1 MKNNK
6 VELFLD
12 SGAFSAFTQ
21 KVTIDI
27 QEYIAFIK
35 EHEDI
40 IDVYANLDVIGSAKG
55 TWKNQVKM
63 EKAGLSPLPTF
74 HYGEDIKWLLQ
85 YLDRGHDYIA
95 LGGMVPI
102 STKDLR
108 SWLDSLFSK
117 YLTDDSGMPVCKVH
131 GFGLTS
137 LPLLFRYPWYSVDS
151 TSWVMTSRLGAI
163 QVPRWKGN
171 KWIFDEM
178 TWKISVSNKSPSQ
191 KEAGKHFTTL
201 TIKEKELVL
210 RYIQEKEYEMGKSS
224 FRTEKE
230 GYELQENERWAEK
243 QTKGPREVEKIEK
256 RGLCNDYKLR
266 DEISVL
272 YYLDLEKSIPEWPW
286 PFLIQPSGF
295 GL

>member
-12 SGAFSAFTQ
+12 SGAFSAWTQ
-21 KVTIDI
+21 KITIDI

-40 IDVYANLDVIGSAKG
+40 IDVHANLDVIGNARA
-55 TWKNQVKM
+55 TLKNQKIM
-63 EKAGLSPLPTF
+63 ERAGLTPIPCF
-74 HYGEDIKWLLQ
+74 HAGEDFS
-85 YLDRGHDYIA
+85 YLSHYVEKYDYIA
-95 LGGMVPI
+95 LGGVAQLGRKAQEWMDRCFTI
-102 STKDLR
+102 ICDTEDR
-108 SWLDSLFSK
+108 
-117 YLTDDSGMPVCKVH
+117 MPRCKVH
-131 GFGLTS
+131 GFGVTAM
-137 LPLLFRYPWYSVDS
+137 PLLFRYPWYSVDS
-151 TSWVMTSRLGAI
+151 TSWVMTSRLGSI
-163 QVPRWKGN
+163 QVPRWKNN
-171 KWIFDEM
+171 KWMFDKI
-178 TWKISVSNKSPSQ
+178 TWKVSVSSKSPDQ

-210 RYIQEKEYEMGKSS
+210 RYIEEKGYEMGKSS
-224 FRTEKE
+224 FRTERE

-243 QTKGPREVEKIEK
+243 KTKGPREVEKIEE

-272 YYLDLEKSIPEWPW
+272 YYLDLEKSLPEWPW